1 MALWVPQHGVVRVQ
15 HNLTGIGTVAPGTA
29 VTTGGSSSTKGS
41 AVQLIASTSFDA
53 FEIIIMVSNY
63 AASAITSKAC
73 LDIMVGAATEE
84 VIIPDLLA
92 GHAGMT
98 TAAVNQ
104 GPKHW
109 KFPLYIPAGSR
120 ISARAAGSRTG
131 TDMRVCVFIRGGN
144 VSPPFRVGSKV
155 VTYGIGTVPAG
166 TPVTHGNASE
176 GAWTQVTA
184 STSEY
189 HWACLPS
196 FQGPTDTTLT
206 PLRTFELDI
215 GIGAA
220 TEELLGG
227 YEQGYMYRVDTLE
240 SIGGPYNYY
249 EPVFAD
255 IPASSRLTARL
266 SADGG
271 ADAAAYE
278 VALHCVS

>member
-1 MALWVPQHGVVRVQ
+1 MAFYIPQHGCVRVQ
-15 HNLTGIGTVAPGTA
+15 HNLAGVGTVVPGSA
-29 VTTGGSSSTKGS
+29 VTTGGSASTKGG
-41 AVQLIASTSFDA
+41 ATQLIASTNFDA
-53 FEIIIMVSNY
+53 FEIIIMASNY
-63 AASAITSKAC
+63 AASGVTSKAC

-98 TAAVNQ
+98 TGAVNQ
-104 GPKHW
+104 GPKVW
-109 KFPLYIPAGSR
+109 KFPLYIPAGTR
-120 ISARAAGSRTG
+120 ISAKAAGSRTA
-131 TDMRVCVFIRGGN
+131 TDMRVCVWIRGGN

-176 GAWTQVTA
+176 GSWTQVTA

-189 HWACLPS
+189 HFACFPS
-196 FQGPTDTTLT
+196 LQGPTDTTIT

-227 YEQGYMYRVDTLE
+227 YEQAYMYRVDTLE
-240 SIGGPYNYY
+240 ALCGPFYY

-255 IPASSRLTARL
+255 IPSGSRLTARL

-278 VALHCVS
+278 VALHCVT